1 MATITRAFPNS
12 AVTFLVYEWI
22 VLHSSKFMPDRLR
35 PDGENEGV
43 GAEA

>member
-22 VLHSSKFMPDRLR
+22 VLHSSKFLDSRMR
-35 PDGENEGV
+35 PDGEDTPL
-43 GAEA
+43 